1 LPPGFIIFFLII
13 QRAEPGAAR
22 LGESSKQSEDDSA
35 APDIIIPENKPK
47 TPKPPTISTGVT
59 GCIPYLLLFKFLN
72 INL

>member
-13 QRAEPGAAR
+13 QRAEPG
-22 LGESSKQSEDDSA
+22 GSKQSEDDSA